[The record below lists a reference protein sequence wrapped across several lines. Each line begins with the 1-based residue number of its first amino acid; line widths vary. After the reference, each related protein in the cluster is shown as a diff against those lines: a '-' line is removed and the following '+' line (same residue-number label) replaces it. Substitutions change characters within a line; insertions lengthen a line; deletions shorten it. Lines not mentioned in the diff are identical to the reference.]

1 MSTGLTG
8 AGLLGE
14 MFEKVD
20 PNLYKLFENSKL
32 FYFQLQK
39 KGRTEEVS
47 MRPYRIPIQFT
58 PSGLVSGYDPDGGD
72 MGVGNGPIIDHAE
85 LTPIYTRIAAKFTQ
99 KAMYTTDTSA
109 KAVIKANTLIIDD
122 ALKTMQMALDQYAQG
137 PGNNQLGV
145 ISSVAT
151 TVATML
157 VPNGANGVY
166 DGEQVNIISADMTTL
181 RNPTGPLT
189 VQVHDEV
196 ESNTITFTTDISGLG
211 ITAGDL
217 IVDPFITPS
226 NPFGLFGIKYHQNN
240 AVTGTWQNLDRA
252 AYPYNLRTSRVN
264 AGGGSLQHLFV
275 MQTIAKIKKSIGIE
289 NFQRGKYVFYTNT
302 DQEIAYKQLGI
313 NVQVI
318 NKMMP
323 SGKITGEKMDVLYSG
338 GVEMEGIGGLGGD
351 GISIRADQA
360 RIDFFDMTRWGRVVS
375 KELSFYKNLDGQM
388 IFQQY
393 GDSGGI
399 AAAWLFYYDIGH
411 QIFNTCPLAGGF
423 IDNLAVPNLY

>member
-20 PNLYKLFENSKL
+20 PNLYKLFENDNS

-39 KGRTEEVS
+39 KSRTEEVS

-58 PSGLVSGYDPDGGD
+58 PTGLVSGYDPDGGD
-72 MGVGNGPIIDHAE
+72 MGVGNGPVIDHAE

-99 KAMYTTDTSA
+99 KALYTTDTSA
-109 KAVIKANTLIIDD
+109 KAVMKANTIVIDD

-137 PGNNQLGV
+137 PGNNQLG
-145 ISSVAT
+145 IIASIAT
-151 TVATML
+151 AVATMT

-166 DGEQVNIISADMTTL
+166 DGEQVNVISADMTTL
-181 RNPTGPLT
+181 RNPGGPLT
-189 VQVHDEV
+189 ILVHDEV
-196 ESNTITFTTDISGLG
+196 ESNTITFTTDVSGLG
-211 ITAGDL
+211 IIAGDL
-217 IVDPFITPS
+217 IVDPFITPT

-240 AVTGTWQNLDRA
+240 ATTGTWQNLDRS

-264 AGGGSLQHLFV
+264 AGGAALQHLFV
-275 MQTIAKIKKSIGIE
+275 MQAIAKGKKSIGIKM
-289 NFQRGKYVFYTNT
+289 FQKGKYAFYTNT

-318 NKMMP
+318 NKQTP
-323 SGKITGEKMDVLYSG
+323 QGKVTDKLDVLYSG
-338 GVEMEGIGGLGGD
+338 GVEMEGIPALGGD
-351 GISIRADQA
+351 VSIRADQA
-360 RIDFFDMTRWGRVVS
+360 RIDFLDMTRWGRVVT

-399 AAAWLFYYDIGH
+399 AASWLFYYDIGH
-411 QIFNTCPLAGGF
+411 QIFNTCPLAGMF